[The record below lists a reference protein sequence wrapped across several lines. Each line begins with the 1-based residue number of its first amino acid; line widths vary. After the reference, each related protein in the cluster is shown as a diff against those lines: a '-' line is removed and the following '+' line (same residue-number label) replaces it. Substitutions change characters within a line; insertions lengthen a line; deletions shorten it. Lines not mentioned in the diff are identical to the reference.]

1 MKAIAVIPG
10 QAGSVHLAELPKP
23 RLDEVPEGRG
33 VMVRVL
39 SVGLDGTDKEINAAA
54 YGAAPPGSSFLV
66 VGHESLGVVEQV
78 GPNVSE
84 VQPGDRVVAT
94 VRRPGNSVYDSI
106 GMQDFTTD
114 DTYHEHGISLLH
126 GFLTEHYVDDARY
139 LVKVPAGLGESAV
152 LLEPTSV
159 AEKGI
164 AQAYEIQRRIRVWP
178 PRRAAVLGA
187 GPLGLLATMIMRL
200 RGLQVTTLGLDE
212 PPYLNSEMTEA
223 LGARYVST
231 RSTTLTQL
239 SEREGAF
246 DLIFEAT
253 GFSPLVFEAMG
264 ALARNGVLILSSV
277 TGGERRADVPAD
289 QLNLG
294 FVLGNK
300 VMVGTV
306 NASRADFE
314 TGVRDLALMHA
325 QDASWL
331 ERFVTHRVMGLDGYP
346 EAFEMLNQRSGT
358 IKVVVEV
365 AADEARTHAA
375 GMTRSAP
382 AVG

>member
-10 QAGSVHLAELPKP
+10 QAGSVHLAELPRP
-23 RLDEVPEGRG
+23 RLNEIPEGRG
-33 VMVRVL
+33 VLVRVL
-39 SVGLDGTDKEINAAA
+39 SVGLDGTDKEINAAS

-66 VGHESLGVVEQV
+66 LGHESLGVVEQV
-78 GPNVSE
+78 GPGVTE
-84 VQPGDRVVAT
+84 VQVGDRVVAT
-94 VRRPGNSVYDSI
+94 VRRPGNSLYDSI
-106 GMQDFTTD
+106 GLQDFTTD
-114 DTYHEHGISLLH
+114 DAYHEHGISTLH
-126 GFLTEHYVDDARY
+126 GFLTEYYVDDARY
-139 LVKVPAGLGESAV
+139 LVRVPVGLGESAV

-164 AQAYEIQRRIRVWP
+164 AQAYEIQRRIRVWS

-187 GPLGLLATMIMRL
+187 GPLGLLASMILRL

-223 LGARYVST
+223 LGARYLST
-231 RSTTLTQL
+231 RKTSLAQL
-239 SEREGAF
+239 SEQEGPF

-253 GFSPLVFEAMG
+253 GFSPLVFEAMA
-264 ALARNGVLILSSV
+264 ALAKNGVLVLSSV
-277 TGGERRADVPAD
+277 TGGDRQAEVPAD
-289 QLNLG
+289 KLNLG

-314 TGVRDLALMHA
+314 AGVRDLAMMHE
-325 QDASWL
+325 QDPGWL
-331 ERFVTHRVMGLDGYP
+331 RRFITHRVRGLDGYS
-346 EAFEMLNQRSGT
+346 EAFKMLNQRSGT

-365 AADEARTHAA
+365 AAEESRMQAA
-375 GMTRSAP
+375 GMVRSTA
-382 AVG
+382 AGG

>member
-1 MKAIAVIPG
+1 VNPG
-10 QAGSVHLAELPKP
+10 QAGSVHLAELPRP

-33 VMVRVL
+33 VLVRVL

-66 VGHESLGVVEQV
+66 LGHESLGVVEQV
-78 GPNVSE
+78 GPGVTE
-84 VQPGDRVVAT
+84 VRPGDRVVAT
-94 VRRPGNSVYDSI
+94 VRRPGNSLYDSI
-106 GMQDFTTD
+106 GLQDFTTD
-114 DTYHEHGISLLH
+114 DTYHEHGISTLH
-126 GFLTEHYVDDARY
+126 GFLTEYYVDDARY

-164 AQAYEIQRRIRVWP
+164 AQAYEIQRRLRVWS

-187 GPLGLLATMIMRL
+187 GPLGLLASMILRL

-212 PPYLNSEMTEA
+212 APYLNSAMAEA
-223 LGARYVST
+223 LGARYLST
-231 RSTTLTQL
+231 RKTSLTQL
-239 SEREGAF
+239 SEQEGPF

-253 GFSPLVFEAMG
+253 GFSPLVFEAMA
-264 ALARNGVLILSSV
+264 ALAKNGVLVLSSV
-277 TGGERRADVPAD
+277 TGGDRQAEVPAD
-289 QLNLG
+289 KLNLG

-314 TGVRDLALMHA
+314 AGVRDLAMMHA
-325 QDASWL
+325 QDSRWL
-331 ERFVTHRVMGLDGYP
+331 QRFITHRVKGLDGYS

-365 AADEARTHAA
+365 AAEESRMQAA
-375 GMTRSAP
+375 GISRSTSA
-382 AVG
+382 GG